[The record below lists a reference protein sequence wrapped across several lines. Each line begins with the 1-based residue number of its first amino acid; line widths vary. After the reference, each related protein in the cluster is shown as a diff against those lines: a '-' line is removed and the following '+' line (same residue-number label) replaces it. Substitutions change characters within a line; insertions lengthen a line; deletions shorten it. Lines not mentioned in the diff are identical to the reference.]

1 VHTNNNNNNNNNNIL
16 WNEANKREK
25 DERKNTEWE
34 NKKQHICVLL
44 LIGRVL
50 FMDTTNNP

>member
-1 VHTNNNNNNNNNNIL
+1 MHTNNNNNNNNNNIL